1 MEEQWGIDDTLDFG
15 QAPVNMSSFEEG
27 RAPCRGKGRGAI
39 LYNNNDTDCS
49 VGGSYNSKQ
58 TNEEN
63 YDNNTYNEDTE
74 NNKYNGDNNKFG
86 GDNKQDNGRR
96 YGNRGDNDRRWQGNK
111 DRNNSRRN
119 RDDNGE
125 TEDNGFNGSYQ
136 NDRKDRP
143 RRDRDE
149 NRGGRG
155 GGYGRN
161 RDGDDNDR
169 GGRGGGYGRNR
180 DGDDNDRGGRGGGYG
195 RNRDGD
201 DNDRGG
207 RSGGY
212 GRNRDGDDNDRGGR
226 GGGYGR
232 NRDGDDNDR
241 GGRGGG
247 YGRNRGDDDNDGENR
262 RRRRNDDESKEDDD
276 KEEPKK
282 REIYIPP
289 EQPDDEN
296 SLFGNDVTMGINF
309 NKYDDI
315 EVKVSGE
322 NAPRPIQSFNQSGLR
337 TILLENITKS
347 GYTKPTP
354 VQKYAIPIIISG
366 RDLMACAQTGS
377 GKTAAFVVPI
387 LHTLLENP
395 KDLIKTST
403 SCEPHVIIISPTR
416 ELTSQIHQQVKK
428 FSLGS
433 IIRAELAYG
442 GTSVMHQS
450 NRVLNGC
457 HILVATPGRLLDFI
471 GRGKIRLS
479 SLRFLVLDEADRM
492 LDMGFLPDI
501 EKLIDH
507 ETMAP
512 AEERQTLMFSA
523 TFPNEIQELAGR
535 FLRNYLFVA
544 VGIVGGACADVE
556 QNFYQASGQSEKR
569 KLLKELIEKQHQL
582 ENIEGTLVFV
592 EQKRHTDFIAAFLSE
607 SNFPTTSIHGDRLQ
621 REREEALYDFKRGK
635 MLILVAT
642 AVAARGLDIKNVS
655 HVINFDL
662 PKTIDEYVHR
672 IGRTGRVGNRGK
684 ATSFFDSS
692 TDMPL
697 TDDLM
702 KILKQAGQPVPDWLE
717 SGGGGGSRTFMPGK
731 GRRFGGEDIR
741 GNKNAYGDETYEDA
755 GYAPPTQA
763 EPEEE
768 W

>member
-15 QAPVNMSSFEEG
+15 QAPINMSSFEEG

-39 LYNNNDTDCS
+39 LYNNNDTDYS

-63 YDNNTYNEDTE
+63 YDNNTYNEDSE
-74 NNKYNGDNNKFG
+74 NNRYNGDNKFG
-86 GDNKQDNGRR
+86 RDNRQDNDRR
-96 YGNRGDNDRRWQGNK
+96 YGNNRGDNDHRWQGNK
-111 DRNNSRRN
+111 DRNNRRN
-119 RDDNGE
+119 KDDNDGA
-125 TEDNGFNGSYQ
+125 TEDNFNGSYQ

-149 NRGGRG
+149 NRSGRG
-155 GGYGRN
+155 YGK
-161 RDGDDNDR
+161 
-169 GGRGGGYGRNR
+169 
-180 DGDDNDRGGRGGGYG
+180 
-195 RNRDGD
+195 
-201 DNDRGG
+201 
-207 RSGGY
+207 
-212 GRNRDGDDNDRGGR
+212 
-226 GGGYGR
+226 
-232 NRDGDDNDR
+232 
-241 GGRGGG
+241 
-247 YGRNRGDDDNDGENR
+247 NRGDDDNDGENR
-262 RRRRNDDESKEDDD
+262 RRRRNDDEFKESDD

-296 SLFGNDVTMGINF
+296 FLFGNDVTMGINF

-322 NAPRPIQSFNQSGLR
+322 NAPRPIQSFDQSGLR
-337 TILLENITKS
+337 TILLENIKKS

-354 VQKYAIPIIISG
+354 VQKYAIPIIMNG
-366 RDLMACAQTGS
+366 QDLMACAQTGS

-387 LHTLLENP
+387 LHTLLEDP

-523 TFPNEIQELAGR
+523 TFPNEIQELASR
-535 FLRNYLFVA
+535 FLRNYLFLA

-582 ENIEGTLVFV
+582 GNIEGTLVFV

-692 TDMPL
+692 TDLPL
-697 TDDLM
+697 TDDLV
-702 KILKQAGQPVPDWLE
+702 KILKQASQPVPDWLE

-741 GNKNAYGDETYEDA
+741 GNKNAYGDEMYEDA

>member
-1 MEEQWGIDDTLDFG
+1 MEEQWGIDDTLDFS

-27 RAPCRGKGRGAI
+27 RAPCRGKGRGAM
-39 LYNNNDTDCS
+39 LYNNNDTDYN

-63 YDNNTYNEDTE
+63 YDNNTYSEDTE
-74 NNKYNGDNNKFG
+74 NNRYNGDNNNKFG
-86 GDNKQDNGRR
+86 DRQDNDRR
-96 YGNRGDNDRRWQGNK
+96 YGNNRSDNDRRWQGNK

-119 RDDNGE
+119 RDDNDGE
-125 TEDNGFNGSYQ
+125 NNDFNGSYQ

-149 NRGGRG
+149 NRVGRGGGYSRNRDGDDNDRGGKG

-161 RDGDDNDR
+161 RDGSDNDR

-180 DGDDNDRGGRGGGYG
+180 NGDDNDRGGRGG
-195 RNRDGD
+195 
-201 DNDRGG
+201 
-207 RSGGY
+207 S
-212 GRNRDGDDNDRGGR
+212 
-226 GGGYGR
+226 
-232 NRDGDDNDR
+232 
-241 GGRGGG
+241 
-247 YGRNRGDDDNDGENR
+247 YGRNRGDDNNDGENR
-262 RRRRNDDESKEDDD
+262 RRRRNGDESKEGDD
-276 KEEPKK
+276 KEEQKK

-322 NAPRPIQSFNQSGLR
+322 NAPHPIQSFDQSGLR
-337 TILLENITKS
+337 TILLENIKKS

-354 VQKYAIPIIISG
+354 VQKYAIPIIMSG

-387 LHTLLENP
+387 LHTLLEDP

-442 GTSVMHQS
+442 GTSVVHQS

-457 HILVATPGRLLDFI
+457 HILVATPGRLLDFM

-512 AEERQTLMFSA
+512 VEERQTLMFSA

-535 FLRNYLFVA
+535 FLRNYLFLA

-569 KLLKELIEKQHQL
+569 KLLKELVEKQHQL
-582 ENIEGTLVFV
+582 GNIEGTLVFV

-717 SGGGGGSRTFMPGK
+717 SGGSGGSRTFMPGK

-755 GYAPPTQA
+755 GYAPPIQA

>member
-15 QAPVNMSSFEEG
+15 QAPINMSSFEEG

-39 LYNNNDTDCS
+39 LYNNNDTEHYS

-74 NNKYNGDNNKFG
+74 NNRYNGDNKFG
-86 GDNKQDNGRR
+86 RDNRQDNDRR
-96 YGNRGDNDRRWQGNK
+96 YGNNRGDNDRRWQGNK
-111 DRNNSRRN
+111 DRNNRRN
-119 RDDNGE
+119 RDDNGGA
-125 TEDNGFNGSYQ
+125 TEDNFNGSYQ

-143 RRDRDE
+143 RRDR
-149 NRGGRG
+149 GGRG

-161 RDGDDNDR
+161 RDSGDNDR
-169 GGRGGGYGRNR
+169 GGRGYGK
-180 DGDDNDRGGRGGGYG
+180 
-195 RNRDGD
+195 
-201 DNDRGG
+201 
-207 RSGGY
+207 
-212 GRNRDGDDNDRGGR
+212 
-226 GGGYGR
+226 
-232 NRDGDDNDR
+232 
-241 GGRGGG
+241 
-247 YGRNRGDDDNDGENR
+247 NRGDDDNDGENR
-262 RRRRNDDESKEDDD
+262 RRRRNDDESKESDD

-322 NAPRPIQSFNQSGLR
+322 NAPRPIQSFDQSGLR
-337 TILLENITKS
+337 TILLENIKKS
-347 GYTKPTP
+347 SYTKPTP
-354 VQKYAIPIIISG
+354 VQKYAIPIIMSG

-387 LHTLLENP
+387 LHTLLEDP

-523 TFPNEIQELAGR
+523 TFPNEIQELASR
-535 FLRNYLFVA
+535 FLRNYLFLA

-582 ENIEGTLVFV
+582 GNIEGTLVFV

-697 TDDLM
+697 TDDLV

-717 SGGGGGSRTFMPGK
+717 SGGGGGSKTFMPGK

>member
-149 NRGGRG
+149 N
-155 GGYGRN
+155 
-161 RDGDDNDR
+161 
-169 GGRGGGYGRNR
+169 
-180 DGDDNDRGGRGGGYG
+180 RGGRGGGYG